1 MAGNGLDVKEIDEIK
16 RLLNL
21 GFTNRQ
27 IARSINVHRNTINKY
42 VERINEKKSCENFV
56 EPPPAQPSL
65 GWTSQVDW
73 ENVRSEFLK
82 GVPLN
87 ILHEELVE
95 SGKVSVLYNGFCNR
109 TLEIVRRQHLRAAAE
124 VLEHIHMRL

>member
-27 IARSINVHRNTINKY
+27 IARSINVHRNTVNKY

-56 EPPPAQPSL
+56 ELPPVQTSL

-82 GVPLN
+82 GVPYIVVLPGQF
-87 ILHEELVE
+87 
-95 SGKVSVLYNGFCNR
+95 SGKCIESFGV
-109 TLEIVRRQHLRAAAE
+109 
-124 VLEHIHMRL
+124 